1 VLKTNTKVCILED
14 HKIEMRYGMST
25 FKRANL
31 VLEGIRP
38 MLINAFFVDALST
51 KKKEKTGSAGN
62 DPEEWKRTIHVRTS
76 DNQLYLP
83 ENYFYS
89 CFCYGAKHIKSG
101 RGSIQPKMASTL
113 LINEDKI
120 FLNRFVP
127 DDWGLTQ
134 DSEEPVYLD
143 VRGVK
148 NPTTRGKNARYRVA
162 LRKDWS
168 CSLSIC
174 WDSSIISIG
183 EMESSILHA
192 GAYVGLGD
200 GRNIGFGRFAVSC
213 FEHQSIQDPFLKIK
227 N

>member
-1 VLKTNTKVCILED
+1 
-14 HKIEMRYGMST
+14 MST